1 MARKCRTV
9 VGPEKTSAAQD
20 GNPRDTRDPPASGP
34 PLSIPSCFG
43 SLALDLR
50 PELGIFGTSLKIQT
64 LLLEVNQI
72 LLYSPTFSLVSIVPM
87 KRSYA

>member
-1 MARKCRTV
+1 
-9 VGPEKTSAAQD
+9 
-20 GNPRDTRDPPASGP
+20 
-34 PLSIPSCFG
+34 LSIPSCFG